1 MALELALAARRSYR
15 VLLMGLSRYCRRA
28 AMISIWKCLPFVL
41 IGLVTTAGATAPG
54 ILITNLPIYN
64 TLQNVSG
71 LVYGTNAASVAVAVF
86 IYVPGY
92 GWVTKPTCAQSLTT
106 VQPDGSWTADIT
118 TGGSDALATR
128 IAALLVSTNYSQPC
142 VDGASV
148 LSTNIYA
155 QALASAIVTRPYPA
169 VRSVSFSGYDWW
181 VKASTGLVGPGPNYF
196 SNSTNNVWVD
206 TAGQLHVRITNR
218 TNQWQCAE
226 LVTARTFGYGS
237 YRFELNSRVDNL
249 DPNVVLGLFTW
260 SDDPAFSY
268 REIDVECGRWGNTND
283 LNNSQ
288 FVVQPSDATGHLVRY
303 AVPTGLTNSTH
314 LFTWATNRITFQA
327 QRGSFSPNPASTN
340 VIRNWTYSLATPWT
354 GDENI
359 RINLWLFRGAA
370 PTDKNE
376 VEIIIKSFQ
385 FVPLQVPPA
394 PRLSG
399 FKLDPAR
406 FAIDSQPDRRYQF
419 EASSNLLDWANLGRV
434 LATNVVISFADSI
447 TAAPDRCFYRAAA
460 LP

>member
-1 MALELALAARRSYR
+1 MKTI
-15 VLLMGLSRYCRRA
+15 G
-28 AMISIWKCLPFVL
+28 KCLPFA
-41 IGLVTTAGATAPG
+41 LVWLAAKTGAAPG
-54 ILITNLPIYN
+54 ILITNLPAYN

-71 LVYGTNAASVAVAVF
+71 VVYGINPATAAVAVF
-86 IYVPGY
+86 IYVPNY
-92 GWVTKPTCAQSLTT
+92 GWVTKPTCAQPLTT
-106 VQPDGSWTADIT
+106 LLPDGRWTADVT
-118 TGGSDALATR
+118 TGGSDAQATR
-128 IAALLVSTNYSQPC
+128 IAALLVGTNYNQEC
-142 VDGASV
+142 VDGSSV

-169 VRSVSFSGYDWW
+169 VRWVSFSGYEWR
-181 VKASTGLVGPGPNYF
+181 VKSSTGTVGPGPNYF

-218 TNQWQCAE
+218 SNQWQCAE

-268 REIDVECGRWGNTND
+268 REIDVEGGRWGNAAD
-283 LNNSQ
+283 VNNAQ
-288 FVVQPSDATGHLVRY
+288 FVVQPYDATGHLVRY

-314 LFTWATNRITFQA
+314 LFTWETNRITFQS
-327 QRGSFSPNPASTN
+327 QRGSFSPNPDPTN
-340 VIRNWTYSLATPWT
+340 VIRNWTYSLATPKT

-359 RINLWLFRGAA
+359 RINLWLNRGAA
-370 PTDKNE
+370 PKDNSE
-376 VEIIIKSFQ
+376 VEVIVKSFQ
-385 FVPLQVPPA
+385 FVPLQPPPA
-394 PRLSG
+394 PMLKSFMLG
-399 FKLDPAR
+399 PAR

-419 EASSNLLDWANLGRV
+419 YASRNLLDWASLGAI
-434 LATNVVISFADSI
+434 LATNLAINFTDSTSADP
-447 TAAPDRCFYRAAA
+447 AQCFYRAAA

>member
-71 LVYGTNAASVAVAVF
+71 LVYGTNAASVA
-86 IYVPGY
+86 VPGY

-288 FVVQPSDATGHLVRY
+288 FVVQPSDATGHLVPPVHVGDQSHHLPGSARQLLTQSRLHQRHPQLDLFPGY
-303 AVPTGLTNSTH
+303 A
-314 LFTWATNRITFQA
+314 
-327 QRGSFSPNPASTN
+327 
-340 VIRNWTYSLATPWT
+340 
-354 GDENI
+354 
-359 RINLWLFRGAA
+359 
-370 PTDKNE
+370 
-376 VEIIIKSFQ
+376 
-385 FVPLQVPPA
+385 
-394 PRLSG
+394 
-399 FKLDPAR
+399 
-406 FAIDSQPDRRYQF
+406 
-419 EASSNLLDWANLGRV
+419 LDWR
-434 LATNVVISFADSI
+434 
-447 TAAPDRCFYRAAA
+447 
-460 LP
+460 